1 MNTLEGYIR
10 VLTELD
16 YPDESAV
23 NGAIMTEMAKD
34 IAKDMAVG
42 HSSRYDVSGER
53 IREGS
58 DVLQAGRWD
67 CAGAQGVAVT
77 ITPNLTEGRP
87 S

>member
-34 IAKDMAVG
+34 MVVG

-58 DVLQAGRWD
+58 DVLQAGRWN
-67 CAGAQGVAVT
+67 CAGAQGAAVT
-77 ITPNLTEGRP
+77 ITPNLAEGRP